1 LRASEKKGGP
11 NGKGGYAMRS
21 ILVLN
26 AKGGCGKT
34 TLATNLAANFAVRN
48 KAVALVDF
56 DPQQSSMD
64 WLAVRPE
71 DRAPIEGIS
80 GFEGTVRLP
89 RNLDYVVFDAPAGTH
104 GGDVS
109 HLVRRAETILMPVL
123 PSPFDIRAAQ
133 RFTDELFHISRVLNK
148 QVRIGTVINRARENS
163 PGRLILEE
171 FLRELRLPD
180 GRKLPFV
187 AVLRASQNYV
197 RAAERGLSVFEL
209 GPVAVAH
216 DLELWRPLLRW
227 LGSKRSIPQ

>member
-1 LRASEKKGGP
+1 
-11 NGKGGYAMRS
+11 MRS

-34 TLATNLAANFAVRN
+34 TLATNLAANFALRN
-48 KAVALVDF
+48 KAVALVDM

-71 DRAPIEGIS
+71 NRAPIHALS
-80 GFEGTVRLP
+80 GFDGTLRLP

-104 GGDVS
+104 GGDIS
-109 HLVRRAETILMPVL
+109 HLVRRAETIVIPVL
-123 PSPFDIRAAQ
+123 PSAIDMRAAQ
-133 RFTDELFHISRVLNK
+133 RFIDELFQISRVLNQ

-171 FLRELRLPD
+171 YLRDLRLPD

-187 AVLRASQNYV
+187 AVLRASRNYV

-209 GPVAVAH
+209 GPVAVTH

-227 LGSKRSIPQ
+227 LDSKRSIPK